1 MLVTEITHVIIRSY
15 SHWLI
20 KNFAD
25 KYLLH
30 TNCSDFFLVRIF
42 YVRENVRVLES
53 LETLVE
59 TESRI
64 FEDSERVE
72 CDLNQTISCFN
83 KSSQFQANSNL

>member
-1 MLVTEITHVIIRSY
+1 MIIRSY

-25 KYLLH
+25 KFLLH

-42 YVRENVRVLES
+42 YVRENLNPLRIRTRVLES